1 MKALGLDVPPTQLAR
16 ADEVIEQVT
25 HALRLLRCMS
35 PLMAQSGHV
44 RRVARCPLSRVK
56 RTLMGASHLGQ
67 FGRVGPKADEAKL
80 KFRGARTRRPWAD
93 DRWPPNGSDA
103 KKKPRPFRA
112 GLKIPTTR

>member
-1 MKALGLDVPPTQLAR
+1 
-16 ADEVIEQVT
+16 
-25 HALRLLRCMS
+25 
-35 PLMAQSGHV
+35 MAQSGHV
-44 RRVARCPLSRVK
+44 RRVAQCPLSRVK

>member
-1 MKALGLDVPPTQLAR
+1 M
-16 ADEVIEQVT
+16 
-25 HALRLLRCMS
+25 
-35 PLMAQSGHV
+35 
-44 RRVARCPLSRVK
+44 
-56 RTLMGASHLGQ
+56 MGASHLGQ